1 MIGTVKRMVAEHA
14 RLRVEARVRRKHEVA
29 GEIGGEEIAGDPAI
43 SLGVS
48 GDSSSDEGEESSE
61 EPEEEPGEA
70 TAECVPSRRP
80 QAPLPRA
87 PAAREEPE
95 PHRPEHSSEQFVCSS
110 GLGDLPVGDPDDLA
124 AAVKKKKGRIR
135 KKQK

>member
-29 GEIGGEEIAGDPAI
+29 GGIGGEEIAGDPAI

-70 TAECVPSRRP
+70 TAEGVPSRRP